1 MTDMDVVTIGET
13 MTLFTPNEEGPL
25 RHARSFSMKF
35 GGAESNVAIGLS
47 RLGHRSRWISR
58 LGQDE
63 FGDAM
68 QSFIRGEGVDVSYVT
83 RDADGPTGVFFKEFR
98 RLNDTR
104 VYYYR
109 KDSAASKMTADLL
122 PEDAIQDAAYLHIT
136 GITPALGES
145 CRLIIDKAIRI
156 AKENGTKIVFDPNI
170 RLKIWADE
178 NEARHF
184 IKKYASQSDIVM
196 PGVSEAEFLFGS
208 HTPEQFV
215 DHFHE
220 LGVKTVMM
228 KLGKEGSLISAPYV
242 PKTRVPGFFVER
254 VIDPIGAGDAFAA
267 GVLSGLLDGLPLEE
281 AARRGNAM
289 GAMVTMV
296 NGDAEGLP
304 DRADLN
310 SFMNGRTDDVT
321 R

>member
-1 MTDMDVVTIGET
+1 MDVVTVGET
-13 MTLFTPNEEGPL
+13 MALFTPNEAGML
-25 RHARSFSMKF
+25 RHAKTFSMKF

-58 LGQDE
+58 LGEDE

-68 QSFIRGEGVDVSYVT
+68 QSFIRGEGVDVSYIT
-83 RDADGPTGVFFKEFR
+83 RDNSAPTGVFFKEFR

-109 KDSAASKMTADLL
+109 KDSAASKMSAKLL
-122 PEDAIQDAAYLHIT
+122 PEAAILDAAYLHIT
-136 GITPALGES
+136 GITPALSLS
-145 CRLIIDKAIRI
+145 CRSMLEKAIRI

-170 RLKIWADE
+170 RLKIWTDE
-178 NEARHF
+178 DEARHF
-184 IKKYASQSDIVM
+184 IKKYASESNIVL
-196 PGVSEAEFLFGS
+196 PGVAEAEFLFGTY
-208 HTPEQFV
+208 TPEEYVDQF
-215 DHFHE
+215 HA
-220 LGVKTVMM
+220 LGVETVIM
-228 KLGKEGSLISAPYV
+228 KLGKEGALISSQAV

-267 GVLSGLLDGLPLEE
+267 GVLSGLLEELPLEE
-281 AARRGNAM
+281 AVLRGNAM
-289 GAMVTMV
+289 GAMVTMI

-304 DRADLN
+304 SRADLV
-310 SFMNGRTDDVT
+310 SFMNGSEDDVT

>member
-1 MTDMDVVTIGET
+1 MDVVTIGET
-13 MTLFTPNEEGPL
+13 MTVFTPNEEGPL

-58 LGQDE
+58 LGEDE

-68 QSFIRGEGVDVSYVT
+68 HSFIRGEGVDVSYVT
-83 RDADGPTGVFFKEFR
+83 RDANAPTGVFFKEFR

-109 KDSAASKMTADLL
+109 KDSAASKMTAELL
-122 PEDAIQDAAYLHIT
+122 PEHAIQDAVYLHIT

-145 CRLIIDKAIRI
+145 CQLLIDKAIRI
-156 AKENGTKIVFDPNI
+156 AKETGTKIVFDPNI

-184 IKKYASQSDIVM
+184 ITKYASESDIVM
-196 PGVSEAEFLFGS
+196 PGVAEAEFLFGS
-208 HTPEQFV
+208 YTPEQFI

-220 LGVKTVMM
+220 LGVETVLL
-228 KLGKEGSLISAPYV
+228 KLGKEGSLISSPSV
-242 PKTRVPGFFVER
+242 PKTHVPGFFVDR
-254 VIDPIGAGDAFAA
+254 VVDPIGAGDAFAS
-267 GVLSGLLDGLPLEE
+267 GVLSGLLDGLALEE

-296 NGDAEGLP
+296 NGDVEGLP
-304 DRADLN
+304 IRDDLDL
-310 SFMNGRTDDVT
+310 FMSGGAEDVT

>member
-1 MTDMDVVTIGET
+1 MDVVTIGET
-13 MTLFTPNEEGPL
+13 MTLFTPNEEGIL
-25 RHARSFSMKF
+25 RHAQSFSMKF

-47 RLGHRSRWISR
+47 RLGHSSRWISR
-58 LGQDE
+58 LGEDE
-63 FGDAM
+63 FGDAI

-83 RDADGPTGVFFKEFR
+83 RDNMAPTGVFFKELR

-109 KDSAASKMTADLL
+109 KDSAASKMSPEML
-122 PEDAIQDAAYLHIT
+122 PEAAISDADYLHIT
-136 GITPALGES
+136 GITPALSVS
-145 CRLIIDKAIRI
+145 CRSIIERAIHI
-156 AKENGTKIVFDPNI
+156 AKDNGTKIVFDPNI
-170 RLKIWADE
+170 RLKIWTDE

-184 IKKYASQSDIVM
+184 IKKYASESDIVL
-196 PGVSEAEFLFGS
+196 PGVAEAEFLFGTN
-208 HTPEQFV
+208 TPEEYV
-215 DHFHE
+215 DKFHS
-220 LGVKTVMM
+220 LGIETVIM
-228 KLGKEGSLISAPYV
+228 KLGKDGALVSSKTV

-267 GVLSGLLDGLPLEE
+267 GVLSGLLNELPLEE
-281 AARRGNAM
+281 AVLRGNAM

-304 DRADLN
+304 NRADLM
-310 SFMNGRTDDVT
+310 SFMNGSTDDVT

>member
-1 MTDMDVVTIGET
+1 MTV
-13 MTLFTPNEEGPL
+13 FTPNEEGPL

-58 LGQDE
+58 LGEDE

-68 QSFIRGEGVDVSYVT
+68 HSFIRGEGVDVSYVT
-83 RDADGPTGVFFKEFR
+83 RDANAPTGVFFKEFR

-109 KDSAASKMTADLL
+109 KDSAASKMTAELL
-122 PEDAIQDAAYLHIT
+122 PEHAIQDAVYLHIT

-145 CRLIIDKAIRI
+145 CQLLIDKAIRI
-156 AKENGTKIVFDPNI
+156 AKETGTKIVFDPNI
-170 RLKIWADE
+170 RLKIWTDE

-184 IKKYASQSDIVM
+184 ITKYASESDIVM

-208 HTPEQFV
+208 YTPEQFI

-220 LGVKTVMM
+220 LGVETVLL
-228 KLGKEGSLISAPYV
+228 KLGKEGSLISSPSV
-242 PKTRVPGFFVER
+242 PKTHVPGFFVDR
-254 VIDPIGAGDAFAA
+254 VIDPIGAGDAFAS
-267 GVLSGLLDGLPLEE
+267 GVLSGLLDGLALEE

-296 NGDAEGLP
+296 NGDVEGLP
-304 DRADLN
+304 IRDDLDL
-310 SFMNGRTDDVT
+310 FMSGGEEDVT

>member
-1 MTDMDVVTIGET
+1 MDVVTIGET
-13 MTLFTPNEEGPL
+13 MTVFTPNEEGPL

-58 LGQDE
+58 LGEDE

-68 QSFIRGEGVDVSYVT
+68 HSFIRGEGVDVSYVT
-83 RDADGPTGVFFKEFR
+83 RDANAPTGVFFKEFR

-109 KDSAASKMTADLL
+109 KDSAASKMTAELL
-122 PEDAIQDAAYLHIT
+122 AEHAIQDAVYLHIT

-145 CRLIIDKAIRI
+145 CQLLIDKAIRI
-156 AKENGTKIVFDPNI
+156 AKETGTKIVFDPNI

-184 IKKYASQSDIVM
+184 ITKYASESDIVM
-196 PGVSEAEFLFGS
+196 PGVTEAEFLFGS
-208 HTPEQFV
+208 HTREVLV
-215 DHFHE
+215 DRFHE
-220 LGVKTVMM
+220 LGVETVLL
-228 KLGKEGSLISAPYV
+228 KLGKEGSLISSPSV
-242 PKTRVPGFFVER
+242 PKTHVPGFFVDR
-254 VIDPIGAGDAFAA
+254 VVDPIGAGDAFAS
-267 GVLSGLLDGLPLEE
+267 GVLSGLLDGLALEE

-296 NGDAEGLP
+296 NGDVEGLP
-304 DRADLN
+304 IRDDLDL
-310 SFMNGRTDDVT
+310 FMSGGEEDVT

>member
-1 MTDMDVVTIGET
+1 MDVVTIGET
-13 MTLFTPNEEGPL
+13 MTVFTPNEEGPL

-58 LGQDE
+58 LGEDE

-68 QSFIRGEGVDVSYVT
+68 HSFIRGEGVDVSYVT
-83 RDADGPTGVFFKEFR
+83 RDANAPTGVFFKEFR

-109 KDSAASKMTADLL
+109 KDSAASKMTAELL
-122 PEDAIQDAAYLHIT
+122 PEHAIQDAVYLHIT

-145 CRLIIDKAIRI
+145 CQLLIDKAIRI
-156 AKENGTKIVFDPNI
+156 AKETGTKIVFDPNI
-170 RLKIWADE
+170 RLKIWTDE

-184 IKKYASQSDIVM
+184 ITKYASESDIVM

-208 HTPEQFV
+208 YTPEQFI

-220 LGVKTVMM
+220 LGVETVLL
-228 KLGKEGSLISAPYV
+228 KLGKEGSLISSPSV
-242 PKTRVPGFFVER
+242 PKTHVPGFFVDR
-254 VIDPIGAGDAFAA
+254 VIDPIGAGDAFAS
-267 GVLSGLLDGLPLEE
+267 GVLSGLLDGLALEE

-296 NGDAEGLP
+296 NGDVEGLP
-304 DRADLN
+304 IRDDLDL
-310 SFMNGRTDDVT
+310 FMSGGEEDVT

>member
-1 MTDMDVVTIGET
+1 MDVVTIGET
-13 MTLFTPNEEGPL
+13 MTVFTPNEEGPL

-58 LGQDE
+58 LGEDE

-68 QSFIRGEGVDVSYVT
+68 HSFIRGEGVDVSYVT
-83 RDADGPTGVFFKEFR
+83 RDANAPTGVFFKEFR

-109 KDSAASKMTADLL
+109 KDSAASKMTAELL
-122 PEDAIQDAAYLHIT
+122 PEHAIQDAVYLHIT

-145 CRLIIDKAIRI
+145 CQLLIDKAIRI
-156 AKENGTKIVFDPNI
+156 AKETGTKIVFDPNI

-184 IKKYASQSDIVM
+184 ITKYASESDIVM
-196 PGVSEAEFLFGS
+196 PGVAEAEFLFGS
-208 HTPEQFV
+208 YTPEQFI

-220 LGVKTVMM
+220 LGVETVLL
-228 KLGKEGSLISAPYV
+228 KLGKEGSLISSPSV
-242 PKTRVPGFFVER
+242 PKTHVPGFFVDR
-254 VIDPIGAGDAFAA
+254 VVDPIGAGDAFAS
-267 GVLSGLLDGLPLEE
+267 GVLSGLLDGLALEE
-281 AARRGNAM
+281 VARRGNAM

-296 NGDAEGLP
+296 NGDVEGLP
-304 DRADLN
+304 IRDDLDL
-310 SFMNGRTDDVT
+310 FMSGGAEDVT

>member
-1 MTDMDVVTIGET
+1 MDMDVVTIGET

-35 GGAESNVAIGLS
+35 GGAESNVAIGLA
-47 RLGHRSRWISR
+47 RLGHRARWISR
-58 LGQDE
+58 LGEDE

-68 QSFIRGEGVDVSYVT
+68 QAFIRGEGIDVSYVT
-83 RDADGPTGVFFKEFR
+83 RDASAPTAVFFKEFR

-109 KDSAASKMTADLL
+109 KNSAASKMTPELL
-122 PEDAIQDAAYLHIT
+122 SEDAIKDAAYLHIT
-136 GITPALGES
+136 GITPALSED
-145 CRLIIDKAIRI
+145 CRFTVEKAIQI
-156 AKENGTKIVFDPNI
+156 AKENGVKVVFDPNL

-178 NEARHF
+178 EEARRF
-184 IKKYASQSDIVM
+184 LKKYAAESDIVL
-196 PGVSEAEFLFGS
+196 PGISEAEFLFGS
-208 HTPEQFV
+208 YTPEEYADF
-215 DHFHE
+215 FHE
-220 LGVKTVMM
+220 MGVETVII
-228 KLGKEGSLISAPYV
+228 KLGKEGSLLSAPSI
-242 PKTRVPGFFVER
+242 PKVRIPGFLVER
-254 VIDPIGAGDAFAA
+254 VVDPIGAGDAFAA
-267 GVLSGLLDGLPLEE
+267 GVLSGLLDGLPMKE

-304 DRADLN
+304 SRSDLY
-310 SFMNGRTDDVT
+310 SFMNGGTEDVT

>member
-1 MTDMDVVTIGET
+1 MDVVTIGET
-13 MTLFTPNEEGPL
+13 MTVFTPNEEGPL

-58 LGQDE
+58 LGEDE

-68 QSFIRGEGVDVSYVT
+68 HSFIRGEGVDVSYVT
-83 RDADGPTGVFFKEFR
+83 RDANAPTGVFFKEFR

-109 KDSAASKMTADLL
+109 KDSAASKMTAEIL
-122 PEDAIQDAAYLHIT
+122 PEHAIQDAVYLHIT

-145 CRLIIDKAIRI
+145 CQLLIDKAIRI
-156 AKENGTKIVFDPNI
+156 AKETGTKIVFDPNI

-184 IKKYASQSDIVM
+184 ITKYASESDIVM
-196 PGVSEAEFLFGS
+196 PGVAEAEFLFGS
-208 HTPEQFV
+208 YTPEQFI

-220 LGVKTVMM
+220 LGVETVLL
-228 KLGKEGSLISAPYV
+228 KLGKEGSLISSPSV
-242 PKTRVPGFFVER
+242 PKTQVPGFFVDR
-254 VIDPIGAGDAFAA
+254 VVDPIGAGDAFAS
-267 GVLSGLLDGLPLEE
+267 GVLSGLLDGLALEE

-296 NGDAEGLP
+296 NGDVEGLP
-304 DRADLN
+304 IRDDLDL
-310 SFMNGRTDDVT
+310 FMSGGAEDVT

>member
-1 MTDMDVVTIGET
+1 MDMDVVTIGET

-47 RLGHRSRWISR
+47 RLGHRVRWISR
-58 LGQDE
+58 LGDDE

-68 QSFIRGEGVDVSYVT
+68 QAFIRGEGVDVSYVT
-83 RDADGPTGVFFKEFR
+83 RDADAPTAVFFKEFR

-109 KDSAASKMTADLL
+109 KNSAASKMNAGFL
-122 PEDAIQDAAYLHIT
+122 PEEAIKDAAYLHLT
-136 GITPALGES
+136 GITPALSED
-145 CRLIIDKAIRI
+145 CRLMFDKAIRI
-156 AKENGTKIVFDPNI
+156 AKENSVKIIFDPNL
-170 RLKIWADE
+170 RLKIWSNE
-178 NEARHF
+178 EEARYF
-184 IKKYASQSDIVM
+184 LKKYAAESDIIL
-196 PGVSEAEFLFGS
+196 PGLSEAEFLFGS
-208 HTPEQFV
+208 YTPEKYIDF
-215 DHFHE
+215 FHE
-220 LGVKTVMM
+220 LGVKTVVM
-228 KLGKEGSLISAPYV
+228 KLGKEGSLLAAPSL
-242 PKTRVPGFFVER
+242 PKTYVPGFFVER

-267 GVLSGLLDGLPLEE
+267 GILSGLLDGLSLEE

-304 DRADLN
+304 TRSDLQ
-310 SFMNGRTDDVT
+310 SFINGGMEDVT

>member
-1 MTDMDVVTIGET
+1 MDMDVVTIGET

-58 LGQDE
+58 LGEDE

-68 QSFIRGEGVDVSYVT
+68 ESFIRGEGVDVSYVT
-83 RDADGPTGVFFKEFR
+83 RDTDAPTGVFFKEFR
-98 RLNDTR
+98 RMNDTR

-109 KDSAASKMTADLL
+109 KGSAASKMTADLL
-122 PEDAIQDAAYLHIT
+122 TEASIQDAAYLHIT
-136 GITPALGES
+136 GITPALSES
-145 CRLIIDKAIRI
+145 CRLILDKAIRI

-170 RLKIWADE
+170 RLKIWEDE

-184 IKKYASQSDIVM
+184 ITKYASVSDIVM
-196 PGVSEAEFLFGS
+196 PGVSEAQFLFGP
-208 HTPEQFV
+208 HTPEEFV
-215 DHFHE
+215 DYFHE
-220 LGVKTVMM
+220 LGIETVIM
-228 KLGKEGSLISAPYV
+228 KLGNEGSLISAPSV
-242 PKTRVPGFFVER
+242 PKTRVPVFFVER

-267 GVLSGLLDGLPLEE
+267 GVLSGLLDGLQLEG

-296 NGDAEGLP
+296 NGDTEGLP
-304 DRADLN
+304 NRADLN
-310 SFMNGRTDDVT
+310 SFMNGGTDEVT